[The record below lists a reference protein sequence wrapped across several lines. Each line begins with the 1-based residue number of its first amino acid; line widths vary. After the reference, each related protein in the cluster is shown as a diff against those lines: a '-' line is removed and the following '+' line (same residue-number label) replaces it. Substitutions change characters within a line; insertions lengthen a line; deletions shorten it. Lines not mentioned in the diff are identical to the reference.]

1 MYESKPGTILEWI
14 AAVPGH
20 IPEQAVMFENRS
32 DGEAMF
38 VANVHVRA
46 SNIAGS
52 FVSSSTC
59 AEYYMPASNE
69 VGCLPTFDFL
79 VLKHGE
85 SATICNGLCPMITMN
100 TKYDFSG
107 YNVLVSQYNSVACP
121 IISMWNKTKQ
131 R

>member
-1 MYESKPGTILEWI
+1 MYENKPGTILEWI

-46 SNIAGS
+46 SNKAGS
-52 FVSSSTC
+52 FVSNSTC
-59 AEYYMPASNE
+59 AEYYIRKFNE

-85 SATICNGLCPMITMN
+85 SAVICNGLCPLIMIN
-100 TKYDFSG
+100 AK
-107 YNVLVSQYNSVACP
+107 
-121 IISMWNKTKQ
+121 
-131 R
+131 